1 MQTIADHSDY
11 HHFLVAKKIKS
22 IFDWLDSWSTYLVQ
36 EFYYPFIISLWTI
49 YKWINKTLQ
58 RIY

>member
-1 MQTIADHSDY
+1 MCGGVAFLMQTIADHSDY

-36 EFYYPFIISLWTI
+36 EFYYPFIISL
-49 YKWINKTLQ
+49 
-58 RIY
+58 